1 VIGEAARHVPTE
13 IQASASDVPWAD
25 MCDMRNIVAQ
35 SGAQPFASARR
46 CGYTQGMATRK
57 KKSADLTVRLTD
69 EQRAELDAA
78 AEAEELDTSTW
89 LRQLGLLEAR
99 ARRGAPKRLR
109 RVREAMRRLDEGRE

>member
-1 VIGEAARHVPTE
+1 MGTK
-13 IQASASDVPWAD
+13 
-25 MCDMRNIVAQ
+25 
-35 SGAQPFASARR
+35 
-46 CGYTQGMATRK
+46 QGMTTR

-69 EQRAELDAA
+69 GQRAELDAA

-99 ARRGAPKRLR
+99 ARRGAPERLR